1 MGESIKPAN
10 KPHYRL
16 HTASQYM
23 AADAA
28 EHAVTWWSGSARIA
42 TTSTGP
48 HGASREVRLDQHAI
62 MLALG
67 ARGSECEYRIDGS
80 PGRTHKMRRGDFTFL
95 PVGHQ
100 LHSEYTGT
108 TQHFALL
115 LDRNALQEDVHRSVF
130 RMPFEVAPIVLGR
143 ADPSAARLLAAL
155 ESECRNPGYADSLY
169 CSHLAHALLVQLVLR
184 QSPPIDTPA
193 ADPLTRFRI
202 AQLHE
207 YIEANLGSRL
217 TIQELAAVIDVGPSH
232 LSRLFKR
239 ATAVPL
245 HQYVLSR
252 RLAKARNLLLRSD
265 APLSQ
270 IALSTGFSSQ
280 SHLTST
286 FSRATGQSP
295 SRFRQNRGIVR

>member
-1 MGESIKPAN
+1 MGESIKTTGR
-10 KPHYRL
+10 PHFRL
-16 HTASQYM
+16 NTAMEYM

-48 HGASREVRLDQHAI
+48 EGASRDVRLDQHAV

-67 ARGSECEYRIDGS
+67 TRASVCEYRVDG
-80 PGRTHKMRRGDFTFL
+80 GNAKTHRMRRGDFTFL

-100 LHSEYTGT
+100 LCSSYAGT

-130 RMPFEVAPIVLGR
+130 RLPFDIEPIVLGR
-143 ADPSAARLLAAL
+143 ADPSVDRLLAAL
-155 ESECRNPGYADSLY
+155 ETECRNPGYADSLY

-184 QSPPIDTPA
+184 QTPPVDTPA
-193 ADPLTRFRI
+193 ADPLSRYRI
-202 AQLHE
+202 SQLHE

-252 RLAKARNLLLRSD
+252 RLAKARTLLLRSD

-270 IALSTGFSSQ
+270 VALATGFSSQ

-286 FSRATGQSP
+286 FSRLVGQSP
-295 SRFRQNRGIVR
+295 SRFRQNRGIVK